1 MDSELMG
8 MFASGLVGA
17 ILAQL
22 LGCLWSYLDH
32 QTKYRNLLNGI
43 VTECKYCI
51 PVVDEICRGAVPKE
65 RISFKR
71 MPVDYFR
78 MVQERAVEY
87 HMNEEILTA
96 LAHVRV
102 DLELFNFEVDYDFDG
117 KKKRTVYQG
126 IIENQHGNQRVE
138 IEEAWKEHDISS
150 TILAAKKG
158 VVNSLRRLQEA
169 AENAYSKS

>member
-1 MDSELMG
+1 MG
-8 MFASGLVGA
+8 MLASGLVGA

-32 QTKYRNLLNGI
+32 RARYKSLLDGI
-43 VTECKYCI
+43 IAECKYCI
-51 PVVDEICRGAVPKE
+51 PVADEICRGAVQGV
-65 RISFKR
+65 SFKR

-102 DLELFNFEVDYDFDG
+102 DLELFNLEADYVFDG
-117 KKKRTVYQG
+117 QKNGYRGK
-126 IIENQHGNQRVE
+126 IGNLMVQ
-138 IEEAWKEHDISS
+138 IDGSWKEKEQDISGN
-150 TILAAKKG
+150 ILAAKKG
-158 VVNSLRRLQEA
+158 VINSLRRLQEA
-169 AENAYSKS
+169 AENA

>member
-1 MDSELMG
+1 MSTETKTATTMAEMLV
-8 MFASGLVGA
+8 SGLVGA

-32 QTKYRNLLNGI
+32 RARYRSLLDGI
-43 VTECKYCI
+43 VAECKYCI
-51 PVVDEICRGAVPKE
+51 PVVDEICRGAVPKQ

-78 MVQERAVEY
+78 MAQERAVEY
-87 HMNEEILTA
+87 HMNEEILIA

-102 DLELFNFEVDYDFDG
+102 DLELFNFEVDYAFDG
-117 KKKRTVYQG
+117 KKKRTAYQG
-126 IIENQHGNQRVE
+126 SIGNQRVE

-150 TILAAKKG
+150 TILAARKG

-169 AENAYSKS
+169 AENA

>member
-8 MFASGLVGA
+8 MLASGLVGA

-32 QTKYRNLLNGI
+32 RTKYRSLLGGI
-43 VTECKYCI
+43 IAECKYCI
-51 PVVDEICRGAVPKE
+51 PVAEEICRGVVE
-65 RISFKR
+65 RRGSFKR

-87 HMNEEILTA
+87 HMDEEILTA

-102 DLELFNFEVDYDFDG
+102 DLELFNL
-117 KKKRTVYQG
+117 
-126 IIENQHGNQRVE
+126 
-138 IEEAWKEHDISS
+138 EAASVFNGQKIANVCRYRGWVGHQYVNMERQSQDIPPVPP
-150 TILAAKKG
+150 IRAAQKG
-158 VVNSLRRLQEA
+158 VFNSLRRLLDA

>member
-1 MDSELMG
+1 MSNETKAAATMTEMLV
-8 MFASGLVGA
+8 SGLAGA

-32 QTKYRNLLNGI
+32 RTKYRSLLSGI
-43 VTECKYCI
+43 VAECKYCI
-51 PVVDEICRGAVPKE
+51 PVADEICRGVVE
-65 RISFKR
+65 HRGSFKR

-102 DLELFNFEVDYDFDG
+102 DLELFNLEADYVFDG
-117 KKKRTVYQG
+117 QKNGYR
-126 IIENQHGNQRVE
+126 GNIGNLPVQ
-138 IEEAWKEHDISS
+138 IDGSWNDPGISS
-150 TILAAKKG
+150 TILAARKG

-169 AENAYSKS
+169 AENA